1 MTAWRKVPLPPTA
14 LRLALLGAL
23 LAALPLIAAPGFA
36 RGAPPPSEAPP
47 QDLVLM
53 SVQPGQTYAQW
64 MAAGDWADRRPFSP
78 SARRFR
84 IEDGALRL
92 ESRGDSYLIGRVLP
106 AGPVTS
112 IDARP
117 YLRFVVRI
125 ARVPEGANL
134 IAEARDD
141 SAFRLYATFE
151 DAPPR
156 ALVYAWSWTLPV
168 GTFSARG
175 RSLWGD
181 FRNVRRK
188 AFGRGPPDP
197 QRWLTVEVNLRD
209 DFRHEF
215 PGLPLP
221 PLRGLALKADSNH
234 TPGGASLAWLRSVS
248 LHARSLREA
257 GLREGDPYGET
268 TLWFR

>member
-1 MTAWRKVPLPPTA
+1 MSA
-14 LRLALLGAL
+14 LRAMLMAPPKALRGAL
-23 LAALPLIAAPGFA
+23 LAVLLSATAPGLA
-36 RGAPPPSEAPP
+36 PGTPPPSGAPPALLP
-47 QDLVLM
+47 DLVLM

-64 MAAGDWADRRPFSP
+64 MAAGDWADRRPLSP

-84 IEDGALRL
+84 IEGAALRL

-106 AGPVTS
+106 PQQAAS
-112 IDARP
+112 IDTWP
-117 YLRFVVRI
+117 FLRFVVRI
-125 ARVPEGANL
+125 AQVPEGANL

-141 SAFRLYATFE
+141 AAFRVYATFE
-151 DAPPR
+151 DDPPR
-156 ALVYAWSWTLPV
+156 ALVYVWSWTLPV
-168 GTFSARG
+168 GAFSARG

-188 AFGRGPPDP
+188 SFGRGAPDA

-221 PLRGLALKADSNH
+221 ELRGLALKADSNH
-234 TPGGASLAWLRSVS
+234 TPGGGSLAWLRSVS

-257 GLREGDPYGET
+257 GLHDGDPCGDT